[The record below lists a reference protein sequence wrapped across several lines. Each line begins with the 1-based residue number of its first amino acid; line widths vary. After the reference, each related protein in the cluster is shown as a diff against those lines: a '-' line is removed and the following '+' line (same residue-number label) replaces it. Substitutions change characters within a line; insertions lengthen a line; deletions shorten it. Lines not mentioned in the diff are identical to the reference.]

1 MEVRTISPPGKIA
14 WPAAARWVTLN
25 PDERTVSRCPHAHS
39 GGSERCL
46 GRVRGEHTRRS
57 SASRCSAASRAT
69 EATPTSDVDVVV
81 QFTPGSLPRGLAGFA
96 FLDDLEGELSRELG
110 FPVNLI
116 TTGSL
121 QTASRIGNHSL
132 PRAVARDGHLVYAL
146 ESAAN

>member
-1 MEVRTISPPGKIA
+1 MNA
-14 WPAAARWVTLN
+14 
-25 PDERTVSRCPHAHS
+25 RCPDAPTPTLVGVSDALAAFGRAHPQIKRIEVF
-39 GGSERCL
+39 GSVAR
-46 GRVRGEHTRRS
+46 H
-57 SASRCSAASRAT
+57 

-81 QFTPGSLPRGLAGFA
+81 QFAPGSLPRGLAGFA

>member
-1 MEVRTISPPGKIA
+1 MNA
-14 WPAAARWVTLN
+14 
-25 PDERTVSRCPHAHS
+25 RCPSAPTPTLVGVSDALAAFGRAHPQIERIKVF
-39 GGSERCL
+39 GSVARHE
-46 GRVRGEHTRRS
+46 
-57 SASRCSAASRAT
+57 AA
-69 EATPTSDVDVVV
+69 PTSDVDVVV
-81 QFTPGSLPRGLAGFA
+81 QFAPGSLPRGLAGFA
-96 FLDDLEGELSRELG
+96 FLDDLEGELSQELG